1 MPVASH
7 KSLLT
12 GKTWE
17 LCKSHIAR
25 IAELYYELGTTKF
38 TMQLPVPL
46 TEVSAVKIERGE
58 DQVMLV
64 MLWELIKI
72 KKGKNVIALKWCFF
86 AVGH

>member
-25 IAELYYELGTTKF
+25 IAELYYELGTTKV
-38 TMQLPVPL
+38 TMQLPVP
-46 TEVSAVKIERGE
+46 
-58 DQVMLV
+58 Q
-64 MLWELIKI
+64 
-72 KKGKNVIALKWCFF
+72 LKYRQ
-86 AVGH
+86 